1 MYSGMRAYCTTTKCV
16 VVIEMNA
23 GMNALYHAPST
34 LPQEYVFGKGPS
46 PVQAAAFTNNA
57 VQRVYQVLDLF
68 LGHPGLGA
76 FDRVLSC
83 LQKILNI

>member
-1 MYSGMRAYCTTTKCV
+1 
-16 VVIEMNA
+16 MNA

-68 LGHPGLGA
+68 LGHPGLGV
-76 FDRVLSC
+76 FDWVSSC
-83 LQKILNI
+83 TSKDLNI

>member
-1 MYSGMRAYCTTTKCV
+1 
-16 VVIEMNA
+16 MNA
-23 GMNALYHAPST
+23 GMNALYRAPST

-76 FDRVLSC
+76 FDWVLSC
-83 LQKILNI
+83 TSKDLNT

>member
-1 MYSGMRAYCTTTKCV
+1 MVGSYDKVPKKKVLRNLL
-16 VVIEMNA
+16 E

-76 FDRVLSC
+76 FDGVLSC
-83 LQKILNI
+83 TSKDSNI